1 MNTFNSQ
8 ISEDQLNLIKIALQK
23 DSTYSESE
31 EFLIGMIE
39 DIIEGKRHRNY
50 PWSLLLI
57 FEGDIIMAHEV
68 EMIDGVAQM
77 AYAGDKPWHGLGVEV
92 SNDLTPAQMQKK
104 AGLDWDVYKTPAF
117 IEVAGEKI
125 NVGKQ
130 GLVRSSDDKVLD
142 IIGDDWNP
150 VQNTEA
156 FEFFSEY
163 VLAGDMEMNTA
174 GSLKGGKNVFA
185 LAKVKESFSILG
197 DDQVDSYLLFSN
209 PHEYGKAIDIRFT
222 PIRVV
227 CNNTLT
233 FSLQSSS
240 KNFVKLNHR
249 SKFDADMVKQQ
260 MGLASEKFAQY
271 KEMAEFL
278 STKTFSVDKLINYYN
293 EVFPHTYSKG
303 KEVNAVED
311 LTKNAKA
318 AMDVLYTQPG
328 ANFGEGTWW
337 QALNSV
343 TYLTDH
349 KMGRSAESR
358 MQSAWFGQNQARKI
372 KAVNKAVEYANA
384 A

>member
-1 MNTFNSQ
+1 
-8 ISEDQLNLIKIALQK
+8 
-23 DSTYSESE
+23 
-31 EFLIGMIE
+31 
-39 DIIEGKRHRNY
+39 
-50 PWSLLLI
+50 
-57 FEGDIIMAHEV
+57 MAHEV
-68 EMIDGVAQM
+68 EIINGEAQM

-92 SNDLTPAQMQKK
+92 SNDLTPDQMMKK
-104 AGLDWDVYKTPAF
+104 AGLDWSVDKTPVYAD
-117 IEVAGEKI
+117 VAGEKI

-130 GLVRSSDDKVLD
+130 ALVRSSDNKILD
-142 IIGDDWNP
+142 VIGDDWNP
-150 VQNTEA
+150 VQNADA

-209 PHEYGKAIDIRFT
+209 PHEYGKAIDVRFT

-233 FSLQSSS
+233 FSLNSAS

-249 SKFDADMVKQQ
+249 SKFDADLVKAQ

-271 KEMAEFL
+271 KDMAEFL
-278 STKTFSVDKLINYYN
+278 STKRFSVESLMNYYN

-303 KEVNAVED
+303 KEVKVVED

-328 ANFGEGTWW
+328 AQYGEGTWW

-349 KMGRSAESR
+349 VMGRSSETR
-358 MQSAWFGQNQARKI
+358 MQSAWFGQNQARKV
-372 KAVNKAVEYANA
+372 KAVNKAVEFATA